1 MYREEHIHTSTRTHT
16 DVWTKKQLSA
26 VGATEQYIHIN
37 SQTTKPLFS
46 LYLID
51 IVFLLPLSRSISLS
65 CVCYCFW
72 VDFVVI
78 IIRYKCDLDGITSIY
93 RVGIPISIE
102 RHHHLSIMHYKQTK
116 RRLEKCLDALKIS
129 HRTKEPTTIK
139 KIAEPHPKNP
149 YTYIHSTDQKK
160 EQRSMCRVWKE
171 KKPLANTLKFG
182 CETKCKHLRKL
193 CNYQT
198 ICGADR
204 KSKEL
209 KREKK
214 NQPSTHT
221 HNARMY
227 KIKWKNIV
235 NALMSHSMWLL
246 LFLLLVYSKR
256 LSLPTLWKMCKRK
269 CFATLLLFYS
279 FSKLKVTMI
288 LYHLE

>member
-1 MYREEHIHTSTRTHT
+1 MYEK
-16 DVWTKKQLSA
+16 KKQLSA

-51 IVFLLPLSRSISLS
+51 IVFSLPFSRSISLS

-116 RRLEKCLDALKIS
+116 RRMEKCLDALKIS

-139 KIAEPHPKNP
+139 KLLNHTQKIHTH
-149 YTYIHSTDQKK
+149 TYIRPTRKK
-160 EQRSMCRVWKE
+160 NDVPCAVFEKK

-214 NQPSTHT
+214 TNLTHT
-221 HNARMY
+221 HITPGCIKSNE
-227 KIKWKNIV
+227 KI
-235 NALMSHSMWLL
+235 L
-246 LFLLLVYSKR
+246 
-256 LSLPTLWKMCKRK
+256 
-269 CFATLLLFYS
+269 
-279 FSKLKVTMI
+279 
-288 LYHLE
+288 